1 MCEKGVL
8 GGVRRAAKNRDRRR
22 RMHVSPARG
31 ELLEADI
38 LTSWRGGCRLGLLV
52 SLVLFPDRAGAAAS
66 SRSSPLGGVKLV
78 NIRCSRTLRLLTA
91 QHQLS
96 THARPTTRVSP
107 PIHHAICP
115 PADPA
120 ARRFTCHR
128 PQHHKISDLLSKE
141 LQKSSSLCSNQACD
155 RSTYTH
161 IFG

>member
-1 MCEKGVL
+1 MCGMVIQR
-8 GGVRRAAKNRDRRR
+8 GVREGGGEYLDRRR
-22 RMHVSPARG
+22 QIHVSPARG

-38 LTSWRGGCRLGLLV
+38 LHGGVVADSDYSFRSCYSRIAQARPHLPGRAAGRREACQHQMLASPV
-52 SLVLFPDRAGAAAS
+52 SLSV
-66 SRSSPLGGVKLV
+66 
-78 NIRCSRTLRLLTA
+78 

-141 LQKSSSLCSNQACD
+141 LQKSSSLCSNQTCD